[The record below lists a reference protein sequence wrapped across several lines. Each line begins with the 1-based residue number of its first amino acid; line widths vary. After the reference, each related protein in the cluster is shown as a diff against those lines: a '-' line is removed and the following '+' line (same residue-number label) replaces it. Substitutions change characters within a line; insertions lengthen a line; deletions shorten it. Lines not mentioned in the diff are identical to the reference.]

1 MDALIVT
8 ESALS
13 AGTPTESAPAEQPAK
28 SEKQAQEE
36 NKFQQAI
43 AVWRGIDLTSM
54 VSKLDTTAS
63 DIIAHQRDSLVQRK
77 DLAQKTKD
85 FRKLDDAT
93 KLTEYKGLLKSY
105 QTFIDLLTNHGKASS
120 SAFLQLYSALSEAP
134 DPYPLLEASVDSLVV
149 SEDTVPKLTS
159 EIDFLQR
166 STNRLTSQLEESEKK
181 LEEERS
187 LRRKLEENQ
196 EGKIQEVEASWA
208 AVLAEKTSNW
218 EAKEKNYEEKAEN
231 HERLLKEIK
240 ASYEVNQR
248 LDRAD
253 GEDASRS
260 AATAAELEIVASE
273 LEKTSGRL
281 AEVEARNEQLS
292 LELAQAV
299 SHSQSEHKH
308 RTLEDDPAYLR
319 LQAENSSL
327 LRKLDSAR
335 YEKDTERH
343 SWEGKLRQTERQ
355 NMKITAERD
364 EIKAKLDKWAD
375 YEDIRRELEVIKSI
389 EFSAADDDDKDVMD
403 DTSSVA
409 PNDSDK
415 LKENSLEQLL
425 LARNKKLS
433 NELTILRVSHQD
445 LQNQLE
451 TLREDLS
458 KTNSDLEK
466 SRKLSAT
473 LENDL
478 LQMQREAPSFPSSAM
493 SVAGTYASRY
503 PHSSRRGRA
512 SSPTSSII
520 SGFDHA
526 NASANTME
534 AIKAG
539 EPVGG
544 GSGILPMVQAQRD
557 RFKQKNSELE
567 EELSKTYAIVKSLRQ
582 EVASL
587 QKDNLSLYEKT
598 RYVSTYNRGG
608 QNGGGDGAFSAS
620 SASAYGTKPSAT
632 SIHLSSDSPSGLS
645 VDRYQSAY
653 EAQISP
659 FAAFRGRESARAY
672 RRMNVPERVIFSVT
686 RMVLANRTSRNLFAG
701 YCVALHILL
710 FVVLYMMS
718 TSEMERQAASAALGS
733 LGGAAMS
740 GAAGRSG
747 SSAGVGAGSG
757 PGSGTGSGAAG
768 SDWQQ
773 ESFNTPTL

>member
-1 MDALIVT
+1 MDALIAT
-8 ESALS
+8 ESALNAS
-13 AGTPTESAPAEQPAK
+13 TLTEGAPAEEPAK
-28 SEKQAQEE
+28 SEKQVQEE

-43 AVWRGIDLTSM
+43 AVWRGIDLASL
-54 VSKLDTTAS
+54 VPKLDTTAS

-93 KLTEYKGLLKSY
+93 KLAEYKGLLKSY

-159 EIDFLQR
+159 EIEFLQR

-196 EGKIQEVEASWA
+196 DAKIQEVETSWA

-253 GEDASRS
+253 GEDTSRS

-281 AEVEARNEQLS
+281 AEIEARNEQLS

-299 SHSQSEHKH
+299 SHSQSENKH

-335 YEKDTERH
+335 YEKDAERH
-343 SWEGKLRQTERQ
+343 TWEGKLRQIVRQ
-355 NMKITAERD
+355 NMNITAERD

-389 EFSAADDDDKDVMD
+389 EFSTADDDDKDAMD
-403 DTSSVA
+403 DTNATA
-409 PNDSDK
+409 PNGSDK
-415 LKENSLEQLL
+415 SKENSLEQLL
-425 LARNKKLS
+425 LTRNKKLS

-451 TLREDLS
+451 ALREDLS
-458 KTNSDLEK
+458 KTNADLEK
-466 SRKLSAT
+466 SRNLSAT

-478 LQMQREAPSFPSSAM
+478 LQMQREAPSYPSAAM

-534 AIKAG
+534 AIRAG

-557 RFKQKNSELE
+557 RFKQKNNELE

-587 QKDNLSLYEKT
+587 QRDNLSLYEKT

-608 QNGGGDGAFSAS
+608 QGSAFSAS
-620 SASAYGTKPSAT
+620 SASAYGNKPNAT
-632 SIHLSSDSPSGLS
+632 SVHISADSPSGPS

-672 RRMNVPERVIFSVT
+672 RRMSVPERIIFSVT

-710 FVVLYMMS
+710 FVMLYMMS
-718 TSEMERQAASAALGS
+718 TSEIERQTASAALGS
-733 LGGAAMS
+733 LGGAALAGTV
-740 GAAGRSG
+740 GATGGSG
-747 SSAGVGAGSG
+747 SSSGAGAGAG
-757 PGSGTGSGAAG
+757 PGSGAGGNPAG
-768 SDWQQ
+768 SNWQQ
-773 ESFNTPTL
+773 EGFNTPAH